1 MAENNTV
8 QIPESLEYPFGIST
22 IPYASYLNIKKY
34 EYQEGLKKVATNQN
48 DALGSLQRSG
58 NNPVGLKNLVSGVS
72 NVAAGLYGSIGND
85 IDQPAI
91 GQNERINSGRP
102 NNRTNP
108 KITEISQGDEEIILP
123 NGKTTTLNKL
133 LGDKSEKL
141 EKREA
146 GLQASQL
153 NVAMPDEYQYSYGAD
168 WNNKFKM
175 GTLALAAD
183 NMTQFM
189 GLTAA
194 GGILGGGLQ
203 FGLSKLGGKLGTGG
217 VATGGGPIN
226 NMLSVVGANPGDYAA
241 KIAQGASFATNPYG
255 VNGELNMKNIAGL
268 SGLAPNENAIQMF
281 QSMDMRKF
289 DFTLA
294 FAARDATESE
304 QIQIIIEWFKRGM
317 HPGSKVGRGSSVV
330 LTFPDVFVLEPK
342 FVPVDPSEN
351 GRRDPVIGD
360 PIQHPMM
367 PKTKLCALTSLSVN
381 TTPMSKFQTVFDGS
395 IPLVTVTLHF
405 METTALTRVDFEG
418 ARMRAG
424 AKDKGFNRSSLT
436 DNQPDIVF

>member
-48 DALGSLQRSG
+48 DALGSLERSG

-72 NVAAGLYGSIGND
+72 NTAAGLYGSIGND
-85 IDQPAI
+85 IDVQAI
-91 GQNERINSGRP
+91 NQNERIGSDRP

-133 LGDKSEKL
+133 LANKSEKL

-146 GLQASQL
+146 GLQSSQL

-183 NMTQFM
+183 SMAQFAM
-189 GLTAA
+189 LTVAGGAA
-194 GGILGGGLQ
+194 GGLLQ
-203 FGLSKLGGKLGTGG
+203 AGLSKLGGQLGQGG
-217 VATGGGPIN
+217 SGNI
-226 NMLSVVGANPGDYAA
+226 LSSIGANPADYAQ
-241 KIAQGASFATNPYG
+241 KIAGGAAFATNPYG
-255 VNGELNMKNIAGL
+255 VNGEVNMKNIAGL
-268 SGLAPNENAIQMF
+268 AGLAPNENAIQMF

-304 QIQIIIEWFKRGM
+304 EIQTIIEWFKRGM
-317 HPGSKVGRGSSVV
+317 HPGSRNGRGSAVT
-330 LTFPDVFVLEPK
+330 LTFPDVFVLEPR

-351 GRRDPVIGD
+351 GSRDPVIGD

-418 ARMRAG
+418 ARKRTGRGDAG
-424 AKDKGFNRSSLT
+424 GFNKSSLT
-436 DNQPDIVF
+436 DNQPEIVF

>member
-48 DALGSLQRSG
+48 DALGSLERSG

-72 NVAAGLYGSIGND
+72 NTAAGLYGSIGND
-85 IDQPAI
+85 IDVQAI
-91 GQNERINSGRP
+91 NQNERIGSDRP

-133 LGDKSEKL
+133 LADKSEKL

-146 GLQASQL
+146 GLQASEL

-183 NMTQFM
+183 NMSQFAL
-189 GLTAA
+189 LTVAGGAA
-194 GGILGGGLQ
+194 GGLLQ
-203 FGLSKLGGKLGTGG
+203 AGLSKLGGQLGQGG
-217 VATGGGPIN
+217 SGNI
-226 NMLSVVGANPGDYAA
+226 LSSIGANPADYAQ
-241 KIAQGASFATNPYG
+241 KIAGGAAFATNPYG
-255 VNGELNMKNIAGL
+255 VNGEVNMKNIAGL
-268 SGLAPNENAIQMF
+268 AGLAPNENAIQMF

-304 QIQIIIEWFKRGM
+304 EIQTIIEWFKRGM
-317 HPGSKVGRGSSVV
+317 HPGSRNGRGSAVT
-330 LTFPDVFVLEPK
+330 LTFPDVFVLETR

-351 GRRDPVIGD
+351 GSRDPVIGD

-418 ARMRAG
+418 ARKRTGRGDAG
-424 AKDKGFNRSSLT
+424 GFNKSSLT
-436 DNQPDIVF
+436 DNQPEIVF

>member
-48 DALGSLQRSG
+48 DALGSLERSG

-72 NVAAGLYGSIGND
+72 NTAAGLYGSIGND
-85 IDQPAI
+85 IDVQAI
-91 GQNERINSGRP
+91 NQNERIGSDRP

-133 LGDKSEKL
+133 LADKSEKL

-146 GLQASQL
+146 GLQASEL

-183 NMTQFM
+183 SMAQFA
-189 GLTAA
+189 GLTIAGGAA
-194 GGILGGGLQ
+194 GGLLQ
-203 FGLSKLGGKLGTGG
+203 AGLSKLGGQLGQGG
-217 VATGGGPIN
+217 SGNI
-226 NMLSVVGANPGDYAA
+226 LSSIGANPADYAQ
-241 KIAQGASFATNPYG
+241 KIAGGAAFATNPYG
-255 VNGELNMKNIAGL
+255 VNGEVNMKNIAGL
-268 SGLAPNENAIQMF
+268 AGLAPNENAIQMF

-304 QIQIIIEWFKRGM
+304 EIQTIIEWFKRGM
-317 HPGSKVGRGSSVV
+317 HPGSRNGRGSAVT
-330 LTFPDVFVLEPK
+330 LTFPDVFVLEPR

-418 ARMRAG
+418 ARKRTGRGDAG
-424 AKDKGFNRSSLT
+424 GFNKSSLT
-436 DNQPDIVF
+436 DNQPEIVF

>member
-48 DALGSLQRSG
+48 DALGSLERSG

-72 NVAAGLYGSIGND
+72 NTAAGLYGSIGND
-85 IDQPAI
+85 IDVQAI
-91 GQNERINSGRP
+91 NQNERIGSDRP

-133 LGDKSEKL
+133 LADKSEKL

-146 GLQASQL
+146 GLQSSQL

-183 NMTQFM
+183 SMAQFAM
-189 GLTAA
+189 LTVAGGAA
-194 GGILGGGLQ
+194 GGLLQ
-203 FGLSKLGGKLGTGG
+203 AGLSKLGGQLGQGG
-217 VATGGGPIN
+217 SGNI
-226 NMLSVVGANPGDYAA
+226 LSSIGANPADYAQ
-241 KIAQGASFATNPYG
+241 KIAGGAAFATNPYG
-255 VNGELNMKNIAGL
+255 VNGEVNMKNIAGL
-268 SGLAPNENAIQMF
+268 AGLAPNENAIQMF

-304 QIQIIIEWFKRGM
+304 EIQTIIEWFKRGM
-317 HPGSKVGRGSSVV
+317 HPGSRNGRGSAVT
-330 LTFPDVFVLEPK
+330 LTFPDVFVLEPR

-418 ARMRAG
+418 ARKRTGRGDAG
-424 AKDKGFNRSSLT
+424 GFNKSSLT
-436 DNQPDIVF
+436 DNQPEIVF

>member
-1 MAENNTV
+1 MAAPNTV
-8 QIPESLEYPFGIST
+8 QIPESLEYPLGISK

-34 EYQEGLKKVATNQN
+34 EYQEGLKKVASNQN
-48 DALGSLQRSG
+48 DALGSVQRSL
-58 NNPVGLKNLVSGVS
+58 VLKNLVNGVS
-72 NVAAGLYGSIGND
+72 RTAAGLYGGNGFLVD
-85 IDQPAI
+85 IDQRAI
-91 GQNERINSGRP
+91 GQNERIK
-102 NNRTNP
+102 NP
-108 KITEISQGDEEIILP
+108 RRARGTGHNIKEISQGDEDIILP

-153 NVAMPDEYQYSYGAD
+153 NVAMPDDYQYSYGAD

-183 NMTQFM
+183 NFAQF
-189 GLTAA
+189 GLLTAA
-194 GGILGGGLQ
+194 GGVAGGGLQ
-203 FGLSKLGGKLGTGG
+203 FALSKLGGKLGQS
-217 VATGGGPIN
+217 GGGKKGPVGN
-226 NMLSVVGANPGDYAA
+226 VLSAVGANPADYAQ
-241 KIAQGASFATNPYG
+241 KIAGGAAFATNPYG
-255 VNGELNMKNIAGL
+255 VNGEINMKNIAGL

-281 QSMDMRKF
+281 QSMEMRKF

-294 FAARDATESE
+294 FAARDGMESE
-304 QIQIIIEWFKRGM
+304 EIQTIIEWFKRGM
-317 HPGSKVGRGSSVV
+317 HPGSKNGRGSAVT
-330 LTFPDVFVLEPK
+330 LTFPDVFVLEPR
-342 FVPVDPSEN
+342 FVPVDASEN
-351 GRRDPVIGD
+351 GLREPVIGD

-418 ARMRAG
+418 SRKRTG
-424 AKDKGFNRSSLT
+424 KGDSGGFNRSSLT
-436 DNQPDIVF
+436 DNQPEIVF

>member
-48 DALGSLQRSG
+48 DALGSLERSG

-72 NVAAGLYGSIGND
+72 NTAAGLYGSIGND
-85 IDQPAI
+85 IDVQAI
-91 GQNERINSGRP
+91 NQNERIGSDRP

-133 LGDKSEKL
+133 LADKSEKL

-146 GLQASQL
+146 GLQSSQL

-183 NMTQFM
+183 NMSQFAL
-189 GLTAA
+189 LTVAGGAA
-194 GGILGGGLQ
+194 GGLLQ
-203 FGLSKLGGKLGTGG
+203 AGLSKLGGQLGQGG
-217 VATGGGPIN
+217 SGNI
-226 NMLSVVGANPGDYAA
+226 LSSIGANPADYAQ
-241 KIAQGASFATNPYG
+241 KIAGGAAFATNPYG
-255 VNGELNMKNIAGL
+255 VNGEVNMKNIAGL
-268 SGLAPNENAIQMF
+268 AGLAPNENAIQMF

-304 QIQIIIEWFKRGM
+304 EIQTIIEWFKRGM
-317 HPGSKVGRGSSVV
+317 HPGSRNGRGSAVT
-330 LTFPDVFVLEPK
+330 LTFPDVFVLEPR

-418 ARMRAG
+418 ARKRTGRGDAG
-424 AKDKGFNRSSLT
+424 GFNKSSLT
-436 DNQPDIVF
+436 NNQPEIVF

>member
-48 DALGSLQRSG
+48 DALGSLERSG

-72 NVAAGLYGSIGND
+72 NTAAGLYGSIGND
-85 IDQPAI
+85 IDVQAI
-91 GQNERINSGRP
+91 NQNERIGSDRP

-133 LGDKSEKL
+133 LANKSEKL

-146 GLQASQL
+146 GLQASEL

-183 NMTQFM
+183 SMAQFAM
-189 GLTAA
+189 LTVAGGAA
-194 GGILGGGLQ
+194 GGLLQ
-203 FGLSKLGGKLGTGG
+203 AGLSKLGGQLGQGG
-217 VATGGGPIN
+217 SGNI
-226 NMLSVVGANPGDYAA
+226 LSSIGANPADYAQ
-241 KIAQGASFATNPYG
+241 KIAGGAAFATNPYG
-255 VNGELNMKNIAGL
+255 VNGEVNMKNIAGL
-268 SGLAPNENAIQMF
+268 AGLAPNENAIQMF

-317 HPGSKVGRGSSVV
+317 HPGSRNGRGSAVT
-330 LTFPDVFVLEPK
+330 LTFPDVFVLEPR

-351 GRRDPVIGD
+351 GSRDPVIGD

-367 PKTKLCALTSLSVN
+367 PKLNYV
-381 TTPMSKFQTVFDGS
+381 
-395 IPLVTVTLHF
+395 H
-405 METTALTRVDFEG
+405 
-418 ARMRAG
+418 
-424 AKDKGFNRSSLT
+424 
-436 DNQPDIVF
+436 

>member
-1 MAENNTV
+1 MAEQNTV
-8 QIPESLEYPFGIST
+8 QIPEHLEYPLGIST
-22 IPYASYLNIKKY
+22 IPYASFLNIKKY
-34 EYQEGLKKVATNQN
+34 EYQEGLKKVASNQN
-48 DALGSLQRSG
+48 DALGSVQRSL
-58 NNPVGLKNLVSGVS
+58 VLKNLVNGVS
-72 NVAAGLYGSIGND
+72 KTAAGLYGSFGND
-85 IDQPAI
+85 IDAQAI
-91 GQNERINSGRP
+91 NQNERLNS
-102 NNRTNP
+102 NTQSNRNNP
-108 KITEISQGDEEIILP
+108 KITEITGGDKEIILP
-123 NGKTTTLNKL
+123 NGKTTTLNTL
-133 LGDKSEKL
+133 LSDKNDKQS
-141 EKREA
+141 KREA

-183 NMTQFM
+183 SMAQFA
-189 GLTAA
+189 GLTIAGGAA
-194 GGILGGGLQ
+194 GGLLQ
-203 FGLSKLGGKLGTGG
+203 AGLSKLGCQLGQGG
-217 VATGGGPIN
+217 SGNI
-226 NMLSVVGANPGDYAA
+226 LSSIGANPADYAQ
-241 KIAQGASFATNPYG
+241 KIAGGAAFATNPYG
-255 VNGELNMKNIAGL
+255 VNGEVNMKNIAGL
-268 SGLAPNENAIQMF
+268 AGLAPNENAIQMF

-304 QIQIIIEWFKRGM
+304 EIQTIIEWFKRGM
-317 HPGSKVGRGSSVV
+317 HPGSRNGRGSAVT
-330 LTFPDVFVLEPK
+330 LTFPDVFVLEPR

-367 PKTKLCALTSLSVN
+367 PKTKLCALTSMSVN

-418 ARMRAG
+418 AGSAG
-424 AKDKGFNRSSLT
+424 QTRSRTVKNRT
-436 DNQPDIVF
+436 ARHAVTVKHRTA

>member
-8 QIPESLEYPFGIST
+8 QIPESLEYPLGISK

-34 EYQEGLKKVATNQN
+34 EYQEGLKKIATNQN
-48 DALGSLQRSG
+48 DALGSVQRSLF
-58 NNPVGLKNLVSGVS
+58 LKKTLAVTQK
-72 NVAAGLYGSIGND
+72 AADFIYKTGPEN
-85 IDQPAI
+85 IDESA
-91 GQNERINSGRP
+91 
-102 NNRTNP
+102 
-108 KITEISQGDEEIILP
+108 ISQRERFEKGLSTKNVIGGDKEIILP
-123 NGKTTTLNKL
+123 NGKTTTLNQL
-133 LGDKSEKL
+133 LADKSEKL
-141 EKREA
+141 EKRKA

-153 NVAMPDEYQYSYGAD
+153 NVAMPDDYQYSYGAD

-183 NMTQFM
+183 NFAQF
-189 GLTAA
+189 GLLAA
-194 GGILGGGLQ
+194 GGGLAGGGLQ
-203 FGLSKLGGKLGTGG
+203 FALSKLGGKVGG
-217 VATGGGPIN
+217 ASGGN
-226 NMLSVVGANPGDYAA
+226 NLMGNVLSTVGANPADYAQ
-241 KIAQGASFATNPYG
+241 KIAGGAAFAINPYG
-255 VNGELNMKNIAGL
+255 VNSEVNMKNIAGL

-294 FAARDATESE
+294 FAARDAGESE
-304 QIQIIIEWFKRGM
+304 QIQTIIEWFKRGM
-317 HPGSKVGRGSSVV
+317 HPGSKNGRGSSVT

-342 FVPVDPSEN
+342 FVPVDGSEN
-351 GRRDPVIGD
+351 GLRDPVIGD

-405 METTALTRVDFEG
+405 METTALTRVDMEG
-418 ARMRAG
+418 ARKRTG
-424 AKDKGFNRSSLT
+424 YGDSGGFNRSSLT
-436 DNQPDIVF
+436 DNQPEIVF

>member
-48 DALGSLQRSG
+48 DALGSLERSG

-72 NVAAGLYGSIGND
+72 NTAAGLYGSIGND
-85 IDQPAI
+85 IDVQAI
-91 GQNERINSGRP
+91 NQNERIGSDRP

-133 LGDKSEKL
+133 LADKSEKL

-146 GLQASQL
+146 GLQSSQL

-183 NMTQFM
+183 SMAQFAM
-189 GLTAA
+189 LTVAGGAA
-194 GGILGGGLQ
+194 GGLLQ
-203 FGLSKLGGKLGTGG
+203 AGLSKLGGQLGQGG
-217 VATGGGPIN
+217 SGNI
-226 NMLSVVGANPGDYAA
+226 LSSIGANPADYAQ
-241 KIAQGASFATNPYG
+241 KIAGGAAFATNPYG
-255 VNGELNMKNIAGL
+255 VNGEVNMKNIAGL
-268 SGLAPNENAIQMF
+268 AGLAPNENAIQMF

-304 QIQIIIEWFKRGM
+304 EIQTIIEWFKRGM
-317 HPGSKVGRGSSVV
+317 HPGSRNGRGSAVT
-330 LTFPDVFVLEPK
+330 LTFPDVFVLEPR

-418 ARMRAG
+418 ARKKAG
-424 AKDKGFNRSSLT
+424 KQTGDAFSGFNKSSLT
-436 DNQPDIVF
+436 DNQPEIVF

>member
-8 QIPESLEYPFGIST
+8 QIPEALEYPFGIST
-22 IPYASYLNIKKY
+22 IPYASFLNIKKY
-34 EYQEGLKKVATNQN
+34 EYQEGLKKVASNQN
-48 DALGSLQRSG
+48 DALGSVSRSG
-58 NNPVGLKNLVSGVS
+58 VLKRLVGGV
-72 NVAAGLYGSIGND
+72 NKTAATLYGSDGVNLD
-85 IDQPAI
+85 IDADEISNQ
-91 GQNERINSGRP
+91 ERINNPRRARG
-102 NNRTNP
+102 TGVNP
-108 KITEISQGDEEIILP
+108 KEISGGDKEIILP
-123 NGKTTTLNKL
+123 NGKTTTINKL
-133 LGDKSEKL
+133 LGEKTEKL
-141 EKREA
+141 EKRQA

-183 NMTQFM
+183 NFFQF
-189 GLTAA
+189 GLLTAGGGAA
-194 GGILGGGLQ
+194 GGLLQ
-203 FGLSKLGGKLGTGG
+203 AGIGRLSSQLGTQG

-226 NMLSVVGANPGDYAA
+226 NMLSMVGANPGDYAQ

-405 METTALTRVDFEG
+405 METTALTRVDMEG
-418 ARMRAG
+418 ARKRTG
-424 AKDKGFNRSSLT
+424 SNRGFNRSSLT
-436 DNQPDIVF
+436 DNQPEIVF

>member
-48 DALGSLQRSG
+48 DALGSLERSG

-72 NVAAGLYGSIGND
+72 NTAAGLYGSIGND
-85 IDQPAI
+85 IDVQAI
-91 GQNERINSGRP
+91 NQNERIGSDRP

-133 LGDKSEKL
+133 LANKSEKL

-146 GLQASQL
+146 GLQSSQL

-175 GTLALAAD
+175 GTLALAAVS
-183 NMTQFM
+183 MAQFAM
-189 GLTAA
+189 LTVAGGAA
-194 GGILGGGLQ
+194 GGLLQ
-203 FGLSKLGGKLGTGG
+203 AGLSKLGGQLGQGG
-217 VATGGGPIN
+217 SGNI
-226 NMLSVVGANPGDYAA
+226 LSSIGANPADYAQ
-241 KIAQGASFATNPYG
+241 KIAGGAAFATNPYG
-255 VNGELNMKNIAGL
+255 VNGEVNMKNIAGL
-268 SGLAPNENAIQMF
+268 AGLAPNENAIQMF

-304 QIQIIIEWFKRGM
+304 EIQTIIEWFKRGM
-317 HPGSKVGRGSSVV
+317 HPGSRNGRGSAVT
-330 LTFPDVFVLEPK
+330 LTFPDVFVLEPR

-418 ARMRAG
+418 ARKRTGRGDAG
-424 AKDKGFNRSSLT
+424 GFNKSSLT
-436 DNQPDIVF
+436 DNQPEIVF

>member
-22 IPYASYLNIKKY
+22 IPYASFLNIKKY

-91 GQNERINSGRP
+91 GQNERLNSNRP

-183 NMTQFM
+183 SMAQFA
-189 GLTAA
+189 GLTIAGGAA
-194 GGILGGGLQ
+194 GGLLQ
-203 FGLSKLGGKLGTGG
+203 AGLSKLGGQLGQGG
-217 VATGGGPIN
+217 SGNI
-226 NMLSVVGANPGDYAA
+226 LSSIGANPADYAQ
-241 KIAQGASFATNPYG
+241 KIAGGAAFATNPYG
-255 VNGELNMKNIAGL
+255 VNGEVNMKNIAGL
-268 SGLAPNENAIQMF
+268 AGLAPNENAIQMF

-294 FAARDATESE
+294 FASRDATESE
-304 QIQIIIEWFKRGM
+304 QIQTIIEWFKRGM
-317 HPGSKVGRGSSVV
+317 HPGSRNGRGSAVT
-330 LTFPDVFVLEPK
+330 LTFPDVFVLEPR

-367 PKTKLCALTSLSVN
+367 PKTKLCALTSMSVN

-418 ARMRAG
+418 ARKRTGRGDAG
-424 AKDKGFNRSSLT
+424 GFNKSSLT
-436 DNQPDIVF
+436 DNQPEIVF

>member
-48 DALGSLQRSG
+48 DALGSLERSG

-72 NVAAGLYGSIGND
+72 NTAAGLYGSIGND
-85 IDQPAI
+85 IDVQAI
-91 GQNERINSGRP
+91 NQNERIGSDRP

-133 LGDKSEKL
+133 LADKSEKL

-146 GLQASQL
+146 GLQSSQL

-183 NMTQFM
+183 SMAQFA
-189 GLTAA
+189 GLTIAGGAA
-194 GGILGGGLQ
+194 GGLLQ
-203 FGLSKLGGKLGTGG
+203 AGLSKLGGQLGQGG
-217 VATGGGPIN
+217 SGNI
-226 NMLSVVGANPGDYAA
+226 LSSIGANPADYAQ
-241 KIAQGASFATNPYG
+241 KIAGGAAFATNPYG
-255 VNGELNMKNIAGL
+255 VNGEVNMKNIAGL
-268 SGLAPNENAIQMF
+268 AGLAPNENAIQMF

-304 QIQIIIEWFKRGM
+304 EIQTIIEWFKRGM
-317 HPGSKVGRGSSVV
+317 HPGSRNGRGSAVT
-330 LTFPDVFVLEPK
+330 LTFPDVFVLEPR

-418 ARMRAG
+418 ARKRTGRGDAG
-424 AKDKGFNRSSLT
+424 GFNKSSLT
-436 DNQPDIVF
+436 DNQPEIVF

>member
-1 MAENNTV
+1 
-8 QIPESLEYPFGIST
+8 
-22 IPYASYLNIKKY
+22 
-34 EYQEGLKKVATNQN
+34 
-48 DALGSLQRSG
+48 
-58 NNPVGLKNLVSGVS
+58 
-72 NVAAGLYGSIGND
+72 
-85 IDQPAI
+85 
-91 GQNERINSGRP
+91 
-102 NNRTNP
+102 
-108 KITEISQGDEEIILP
+108 
-123 NGKTTTLNKL
+123 
-133 LGDKSEKL
+133 
-141 EKREA
+141 
-146 GLQASQL
+146 
-153 NVAMPDEYQYSYGAD
+153 MPDEYQYSYGAD

-226 NMLSVVGANPGDYAA
+226 NMLSAVGANPGDYAA

-418 ARMRAG
+418 ARKRTGRGDAG
-424 AKDKGFNRSSLT
+424 GFNKSSLT
-436 DNQPDIVF
+436 NNQPEIVF

>member
-48 DALGSLQRSG
+48 DALGSLERSG

-72 NVAAGLYGSIGND
+72 NTAAGLYGSIGND
-85 IDQPAI
+85 IDVQAI
-91 GQNERINSGRP
+91 NQNERIGSDRP

-133 LGDKSEKL
+133 LADKSEKL

-146 GLQASQL
+146 GLQSSQL

-183 NMTQFM
+183 SMAQFAM
-189 GLTAA
+189 LTVAGGAA
-194 GGILGGGLQ
+194 GGLLQ
-203 FGLSKLGGKLGTGG
+203 AGLSKLGGQLGQGG
-217 VATGGGPIN
+217 SGNI
-226 NMLSVVGANPGDYAA
+226 LSSIGANPADYAQ
-241 KIAQGASFATNPYG
+241 KIAGGAAFATNPYG
-255 VNGELNMKNIAGL
+255 VNGEVNMKNIAGL
-268 SGLAPNENAIQMF
+268 AGLAPNENAIQMF

-304 QIQIIIEWFKRGM
+304 EIQTIIEWFKRGM
-317 HPGSKVGRGSSVV
+317 QPGSRNGRGSAVT
-330 LTFPDVFVLEPK
+330 LTFPDVFVLEPR

-418 ARMRAG
+418 ARKRTGRGDAG
-424 AKDKGFNRSSLT
+424 GFNKSSLT
-436 DNQPDIVF
+436 DNQPEIVF

>member
-8 QIPESLEYPFGIST
+8 QIPESLEYPLGIST
-22 IPYASYLNIKKY
+22 IPYASFLNIKKY

-48 DALGSLQRSG
+48 DALGSYQRSG
-58 NNPVGLKNLVSGVS
+58 SQINPLGLKNLVSGVS

-91 GQNERINSGRP
+91 NQNERINSGRP
-102 NNRTNP
+102 NNRSNP

-141 EKREA
+141 AKREA

-183 NMTQFM
+183 SMLQFA
-189 GLTAA
+189 GLTIAGGAA
-194 GGILGGGLQ
+194 GGLLQ
-203 FGLSKLGGKLGTGG
+203 AGLSKLGGQLGQGG
-217 VATGGGPIN
+217 SGNI
-226 NMLSVVGANPGDYAA
+226 LSSIGANPADYAQ
-241 KIAQGASFATNPYG
+241 KIAGGAAFATNPYG
-255 VNGELNMKNIAGL
+255 VNGEVNMKNIAGL
-268 SGLAPNENAIQMF
+268 AGLAPNENAIQMF

-304 QIQIIIEWFKRGM
+304 EIQTIIEWFKRGM
-317 HPGSKVGRGSSVV
+317 HPGSRNGRGSAVT
-330 LTFPDVFVLEPK
+330 LTFPDVFVLEPR
-342 FVPVDPSEN
+342 FVPVDGSEN

-367 PKTKLCALTSLSVN
+367 PKTKLCALTSMSVN

-418 ARMRAG
+418 ARKRTG
-424 AKDKGFNRSSLT
+424 RGDSGGFNRSSLT
-436 DNQPDIVF
+436 DNQPEIVF

>member
-22 IPYASYLNIKKY
+22 IPYASFLNIKKY

-102 NNRTNP
+102 NNRSNP

-123 NGKTTTLNKL
+123 NGKTTTLNRL

-183 NMTQFM
+183 SMAQFA
-189 GLTAA
+189 GLTIAGGAA
-194 GGILGGGLQ
+194 GGLLQ
-203 FGLSKLGGKLGTGG
+203 AGLSKLGGQLGQGG
-217 VATGGGPIN
+217 SGNI
-226 NMLSVVGANPGDYAA
+226 LSSIGANPADYAQ
-241 KIAQGASFATNPYG
+241 KIAGGAAFATNPYG
-255 VNGELNMKNIAGL
+255 VNGEVNMKNIAGL
-268 SGLAPNENAIQMF
+268 AGLAPNENAIQMF

-294 FAARDATESE
+294 FASRDATESE
-304 QIQIIIEWFKRGM
+304 QIQTIIEWFKRGM
-317 HPGSKVGRGSSVV
+317 HPGSRNGRGSAVT
-330 LTFPDVFVLEPK
+330 LTFPDVFVLEPR

-367 PKTKLCALTSLSVN
+367 PKTKLCALTSMSVN

-418 ARMRAG
+418 ARKRTGRGDAG
-424 AKDKGFNRSSLT
+424 GFNKSSLT
-436 DNQPDIVF
+436 DNQPEIVF

>member
-22 IPYASYLNIKKY
+22 IPYASFLNIKKY

-72 NVAAGLYGSIGND
+72 NTAAGLYGSIGND

-102 NNRTNP
+102 NNRSNP

-123 NGKTTTLNKL
+123 NGKTTTLNRL

-183 NMTQFM
+183 NITQFGM
-189 GLTAA
+189 LTVAGGAA
-194 GGILGGGLQ
+194 GGLLQ
-203 FGLSKLGGKLGTGG
+203 AGLSKLGGQLGQGG
-217 VATGGGPIN
+217 SGNI
-226 NMLSVVGANPGDYAA
+226 LSSIGANPADYAQ
-241 KIAQGASFATNPYG
+241 KIAGGAAFATNPYG
-255 VNGELNMKNIAGL
+255 VNGEVNMKNIAGL
-268 SGLAPNENAIQMF
+268 AGLAPNENAIQMF

-304 QIQIIIEWFKRGM
+304 EIQTIIEWFKRGM
-317 HPGSKVGRGSSVV
+317 HPGSRNGRGSAVT
-330 LTFPDVFVLEPK
+330 LTFPDVFVLEPR

-367 PKTKLCALTSLSVN
+367 PKTKLCALTSMSVN

-418 ARMRAG
+418 ARKRTGRGDAG
-424 AKDKGFNRSSLT
+424 GFNKSSLT
-436 DNQPDIVF
+436 DNQPEIVF

>member
-1 MAENNTV
+1 MHFIYT
-8 QIPESLEYPFGIST
+8 LE
-22 IPYASYLNIKKY
+22 L
-34 EYQEGLKKVATNQN
+34 
-48 DALGSLQRSG
+48 
-58 NNPVGLKNLVSGVS
+58 GLKNLVSGVS
-72 NVAAGLYGSIGND
+72 NTAAGLYGSIGND

-183 NMTQFM
+183 SMLQFA
-189 GLTAA
+189 GLTIAGGAA
-194 GGILGGGLQ
+194 GGLLQ
-203 FGLSKLGGKLGTGG
+203 AGLSKLGGQLGQGG
-217 VATGGGPIN
+217 SGN
-226 NMLSVVGANPGDYAA
+226 NILSSIGANPADYAQ
-241 KIAQGASFATNPYG
+241 KIAGGAAFATNPYG
-255 VNGELNMKNIAGL
+255 VNGEINMKNIAGL
-268 SGLAPNENAIQMF
+268 AGLAPNENAIQMF

-304 QIQIIIEWFKRGM
+304 EIQTIIEWFKRGM
-317 HPGSKVGRGSSVV
+317 HPGSRNGRGSAVT
-330 LTFPDVFVLEPK
+330 LTFPDVFVLEPR

-367 PKTKLCALTSLSVN
+367 PKTKLCALTSMSVN

-418 ARMRAG
+418 ARKRTGRGDAG
-424 AKDKGFNRSSLT
+424 GFNKSSLT
-436 DNQPDIVF
+436 NNQPEIVF

>member
-22 IPYASYLNIKKY
+22 IPYASFLNIKKY

-58 NNPVGLKNLVSGVS
+58 NNPIGLKNLVSGVS
-72 NVAAGLYGSIGND
+72 NTAAGLYGSIGND

-102 NNRTNP
+102 NNRSNP

-123 NGKTTTLNKL
+123 NGKTTTLNRL

-183 NMTQFM
+183 NITQFGM
-189 GLTAA
+189 LTVAGGAA
-194 GGILGGGLQ
+194 GGLLQ
-203 FGLSKLGGKLGTGG
+203 AGLSKLGGQLGQGG
-217 VATGGGPIN
+217 SGNI
-226 NMLSVVGANPGDYAA
+226 LSSIGANPADYAQ
-241 KIAQGASFATNPYG
+241 KIAGGAAFATNPYG
-255 VNGELNMKNIAGL
+255 VNGEVNMKNIAGL
-268 SGLAPNENAIQMF
+268 AGLAPNENAIQMF

-294 FAARDATESE
+294 FASRDATESE
-304 QIQIIIEWFKRGM
+304 EIQTIIEWFKRGM
-317 HPGSKVGRGSSVV
+317 HPGSRNGRGSAVT
-330 LTFPDVFVLEPK
+330 LTFPDVFVLEPR

-367 PKTKLCALTSLSVN
+367 PKTKLCALTSMSVN

-418 ARMRAG
+418 ARKRTGRGDAG
-424 AKDKGFNRSSLT
+424 GFNKSSLT
-436 DNQPDIVF
+436 DNQPEIVF

>member
-22 IPYASYLNIKKY
+22 IPYASFLNIKKY

-72 NVAAGLYGSIGND
+72 NTAAGLYGSIGND

-102 NNRTNP
+102 NNRSNP

-123 NGKTTTLNKL
+123 NGKTTTLNRL

-183 NMTQFM
+183 SMAQFA
-189 GLTAA
+189 GLTIAGGAA
-194 GGILGGGLQ
+194 GGLLQ
-203 FGLSKLGGKLGTGG
+203 AGLSKLGGQLGQGG
-217 VATGGGPIN
+217 SGNI
-226 NMLSVVGANPGDYAA
+226 LSSIGANPADYAQ
-241 KIAQGASFATNPYG
+241 KIAGGAAFATNPYG
-255 VNGELNMKNIAGL
+255 VNGEVNMKNIAGL
-268 SGLAPNENAIQMF
+268 AGLAPNENAIQMF

-294 FAARDATESE
+294 FASRDATESE
-304 QIQIIIEWFKRGM
+304 QIQTIIEWFKRGM
-317 HPGSKVGRGSSVV
+317 HPGSRNGRGSAVT
-330 LTFPDVFVLEPK
+330 LTFPDVFVLEPR

-367 PKTKLCALTSLSVN
+367 PKTKLCALTSMSVN

-418 ARMRAG
+418 ARKRTGRGDAG
-424 AKDKGFNRSSLT
+424 GFNKSSLT
-436 DNQPDIVF
+436 DNQPEIVF

>member
-8 QIPESLEYPFGIST
+8 QIPESLEYPFGISK
-22 IPYASYLNIKKY
+22 IPYASFLNIKKY
-34 EYQEGLKKVATNQN
+34 EYQEGLKKVASNQN
-48 DALGSLQRSG
+48 DALGSVQRSG
-58 NNPVGLKNLVSGVS
+58 VLKRLVGGV
-72 NVAAGLYGSIGND
+72 NKTAATLYGSDGVNLD
-85 IDQPAI
+85 IDADEISNQ
-91 GQNERINSGRP
+91 ER
-102 NNRTNP
+102 NNRARGTGVNP
-108 KITEISQGDEEIILP
+108 KEISGGDKEIILP

-133 LGDKSEKL
+133 LGDKTEKL
-141 EKREA
+141 EKRQA

-183 NMTQFM
+183 NFFQF
-189 GLTAA
+189 GLLTAGGGAA
-194 GGILGGGLQ
+194 GGLLQAGLGR
-203 FGLSKLGGKLGTGG
+203 LGAQLGTQG

-226 NMLSVVGANPGDYAA
+226 NMLSMVGANPGDYAQ

-304 QIQIIIEWFKRGM
+304 QIQTIIEWFKRGM

-330 LTFPDVFVLEPK
+330 LTFPDVFVLEPR

-424 AKDKGFNRSSLT
+424 KKESGFNRSSLT
-436 DNQPDIVF
+436 DNQPEIVF

>member
-8 QIPESLEYPFGIST
+8 QIPESLEYPLGIST
-22 IPYASYLNIKKY
+22 IPYASFLNIKKY

-58 NNPVGLKNLVSGVS
+58 NNPLGLKNLVSGVS
-72 NVAAGLYGSIGND
+72 NTAAGLYGSIGND

-183 NMTQFM
+183 SMATFAA
-189 GLTAA
+189 LTIAGGAA
-194 GGILGGGLQ
+194 GGLLQ
-203 FGLSKLGGKLGTGG
+203 AGLSKLGGQLGQGG
-217 VATGGGPIN
+217 SGNI
-226 NMLSVVGANPGDYAA
+226 LSSIGANPADYAQ
-241 KIAQGASFATNPYG
+241 KIAGGAAFATNPYG
-255 VNGELNMKNIAGL
+255 VNGEVNMKNIAGL
-268 SGLAPNENAIQMF
+268 AGLAPNENAIQMF

-304 QIQIIIEWFKRGM
+304 EIQTIIEWFKRGM
-317 HPGSKVGRGSSVV
+317 HPGSRNGRGSAVT
-330 LTFPDVFVLEPK
+330 LTFPDVFVLEPR

-367 PKTKLCALTSLSVN
+367 PKTKLCALTSMSVN

-418 ARMRAG
+418 ARKRTGRGDAG
-424 AKDKGFNRSSLT
+424 GFNKSSLT
-436 DNQPDIVF
+436 DNQPEIVF

>member
-48 DALGSLQRSG
+48 DALGSLERSG

-72 NVAAGLYGSIGND
+72 NTAAGLYGSIGND
-85 IDQPAI
+85 IDVQAI
-91 GQNERINSGRP
+91 NQNERIGSDRP

-133 LGDKSEKL
+133 LANKSEKL

-146 GLQASQL
+146 GLQSSQL

-183 NMTQFM
+183 NMSQFAL
-189 GLTAA
+189 LTVAGGAA
-194 GGILGGGLQ
+194 GGLLQ
-203 FGLSKLGGKLGTGG
+203 AGLSKLGGQLGQGG
-217 VATGGGPIN
+217 SGNI
-226 NMLSVVGANPGDYAA
+226 LSSIGANPADYAQ
-241 KIAQGASFATNPYG
+241 KIAGGAAFATNPYG
-255 VNGELNMKNIAGL
+255 VNGEVNMKNIAGL
-268 SGLAPNENAIQMF
+268 AGLAPNENAIQMF

-304 QIQIIIEWFKRGM
+304 EIQTIIEWFKRGM
-317 HPGSKVGRGSSVV
+317 HPGSRNGRGSAVT
-330 LTFPDVFVLEPK
+330 LTFPDVFVLEPR

-418 ARMRAG
+418 ARKRTGRGDAG
-424 AKDKGFNRSSLT
+424 GFNKSSLT
-436 DNQPDIVF
+436 DNQPEIVF

>member
-8 QIPESLEYPFGIST
+8 QIPESLEYPFGISK
-22 IPYASYLNIKKY
+22 IPYASFLNIKKY

-102 NNRTNP
+102 NNRSNP

-123 NGKTTTLNKL
+123 NGKTTTLNRL

-183 NMTQFM
+183 NFSQFAL
-189 GLTAA
+189 LTAA
-194 GGILGGGLQ
+194 GGAAGGLLQ
-203 FGLSKLGGKLGTGG
+203 AGLSKLGGQLGQGG
-217 VATGGGPIN
+217 SGNI
-226 NMLSVVGANPGDYAA
+226 LSSIGANPADYAQ
-241 KIAQGASFATNPYG
+241 KIAGGAAFATNPYG
-255 VNGELNMKNIAGL
+255 VNGEVNMKNIAGL
-268 SGLAPNENAIQMF
+268 AGLAPNENAIQMF

-294 FAARDATESE
+294 FASRDATESE
-304 QIQIIIEWFKRGM
+304 QIQTIIEWFKRGM
-317 HPGSKVGRGSSVV
+317 HPGSKNGRGSSVT

-418 ARMRAG
+418 ARKRTGRGDAG
-424 AKDKGFNRSSLT
+424 GFNKSSLT
-436 DNQPDIVF
+436 DNQPEIVF

>member
-48 DALGSLQRSG
+48 DALGSLERSG

-72 NVAAGLYGSIGND
+72 NTAAGLYGSIGND
-85 IDQPAI
+85 IDVQAI
-91 GQNERINSGRP
+91 NQNERIGSDRP

-133 LGDKSEKL
+133 LADKSEKL

-146 GLQASQL
+146 GLQSSQL

-183 NMTQFM
+183 SMAQFAM
-189 GLTAA
+189 LTVAGGAA
-194 GGILGGGLQ
+194 GGLLQ
-203 FGLSKLGGKLGTGG
+203 AGLSKLGGQLGQGG
-217 VATGGGPIN
+217 SGNI
-226 NMLSVVGANPGDYAA
+226 LSSIGANPADYAQ
-241 KIAQGASFATNPYG
+241 KIAGGAAFATNPYG
-255 VNGELNMKNIAGL
+255 VNGEVNMKNIAGL
-268 SGLAPNENAIQMF
+268 AGLAPNENAIQMF

-304 QIQIIIEWFKRGM
+304 EIQTIIEWFKRGM
-317 HPGSKVGRGSSVV
+317 HPGSRNGRGSAVT
-330 LTFPDVFVLEPK
+330 LTFPDVFVLEPR

-351 GRRDPVIGD
+351 GSRDPVIGD

-418 ARMRAG
+418 ARKRTGRGDAG
-424 AKDKGFNRSSLT
+424 GFNKSSLT
-436 DNQPDIVF
+436 DNQPEIVF

>member
-8 QIPESLEYPFGIST
+8 QIPESLEYPFGISK
-22 IPYASYLNIKKY
+22 IPYASFLNIKKY

-85 IDQPAI
+85 IDVQAI
-91 GQNERINSGRP
+91 NQNESIGSDRP

-108 KITEISQGDEEIILP
+108 KVTEISQGDEEIILP

-133 LGDKSEKL
+133 LADKSEKL

-146 GLQASQL
+146 GLQSSQL
-153 NVAMPDEYQYSYGAD
+153 NVAMPDDYQYSYGAD

-183 NMTQFM
+183 SMAQFA
-189 GLTAA
+189 GLTAL
-194 GGILGGGLQ
+194 GGIAGGGLQ
-203 FGLSKLGGKLGTGG
+203 FALSKLGGQLGQ
-217 VATGGGPIN
+217 GGGGGNI
-226 NMLSVVGANPGDYAA
+226 LSQIGANPADYAQ
-241 KIAQGASFATNPYG
+241 KIAGGAAFATNPYG
-255 VNGELNMKNIAGL
+255 VNGEVNMKNIAGL
-268 SGLAPNENAIQMF
+268 AGLAPNENAIQMF

-304 QIQIIIEWFKRGM
+304 EIQTIIEWFKRGM
-317 HPGSKVGRGSSVV
+317 HPGSRNGRGSAVT
-330 LTFPDVFVLEPK
+330 LTFPDVFVLEPR

-418 ARMRAG
+418 ARKRTGKGDAG
-424 AKDKGFNRSSLT
+424 GFNKSSLT
-436 DNQPDIVF
+436 DNQPEIVF

>member
-1 MAENNTV
+1 MAEYNTV

-48 DALGSLQRSG
+48 DALGSLERSG

-72 NVAAGLYGSIGND
+72 NTAAGLYGSIGND
-85 IDQPAI
+85 IDVQAI
-91 GQNERINSGRP
+91 NQNERIGSDRP

-133 LGDKSEKL
+133 LADKSEKL

-146 GLQASQL
+146 GLQSSQL
-153 NVAMPDEYQYSYGAD
+153 NVAMPDEYQYSYGAE

-183 NMTQFM
+183 SMAQFAM
-189 GLTAA
+189 LTVAGGAA
-194 GGILGGGLQ
+194 GGLLQ
-203 FGLSKLGGKLGTGG
+203 AGLSKLGGQLGQGG
-217 VATGGGPIN
+217 SGNI
-226 NMLSVVGANPGDYAA
+226 LSSIGANPADYAQ
-241 KIAQGASFATNPYG
+241 KIAGGAAFATNPYG
-255 VNGELNMKNIAGL
+255 VNGEVNMKNIAGL
-268 SGLAPNENAIQMF
+268 AGLAPNENAIQMF

-317 HPGSKVGRGSSVV
+317 HPGSRNGRGSAVT
-330 LTFPDVFVLEPK
+330 LTFPDVFVLEPR

-351 GRRDPVIGD
+351 GSRDPVIGD

-418 ARMRAG
+418 ARKRTGRGDAG
-424 AKDKGFNRSSLT
+424 GFNKSSLT
-436 DNQPDIVF
+436 DNQPEIVF

>member
-34 EYQEGLKKVATNQN
+34 EYQEGLKKVASNQN
-48 DALGSLQRSG
+48 DALGSLERSG

-72 NVAAGLYGSIGND
+72 NTAAGLYGSIGND
-85 IDQPAI
+85 IDVQAI
-91 GQNERINSGRP
+91 NQNERIGSDRP

-133 LGDKSEKL
+133 LANKSEKL

-146 GLQASQL
+146 GLQSSQL

-183 NMTQFM
+183 SMAQFAM
-189 GLTAA
+189 LTVAGGAA
-194 GGILGGGLQ
+194 GGLLQ
-203 FGLSKLGGKLGTGG
+203 AGLSKLGGQLGQGG
-217 VATGGGPIN
+217 SGNI
-226 NMLSVVGANPGDYAA
+226 LSSIGANPADYAQ
-241 KIAQGASFATNPYG
+241 KIAGGAAFATNPYG
-255 VNGELNMKNIAGL
+255 VNGEVNMKNIAGL
-268 SGLAPNENAIQMF
+268 AGLAPNENAIQMF

-304 QIQIIIEWFKRGM
+304 EIQTIIEWFKRGM
-317 HPGSKVGRGSSVV
+317 HPGSRNGRGSAVT
-330 LTFPDVFVLEPK
+330 LTFPDVFVLEPR

-418 ARMRAG
+418 ARKRTGRGDAG
-424 AKDKGFNRSSLT
+424 GFNKSSLT
-436 DNQPDIVF
+436 DNQPEIVF